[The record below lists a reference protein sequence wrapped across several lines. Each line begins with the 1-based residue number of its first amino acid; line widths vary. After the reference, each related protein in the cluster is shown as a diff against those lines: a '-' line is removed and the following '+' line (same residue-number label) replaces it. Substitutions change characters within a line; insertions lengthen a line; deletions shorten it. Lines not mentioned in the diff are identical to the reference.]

1 MQDRLDRLCSQRIE
15 RVQHVNPLETRMF
28 AQTTEGTI
36 APARRRP
43 WRSAG
48 VLALTTTLFALGGC
62 QQSTANPPQ
71 AHLAEAATPGSAV
84 AVTPAAANAPT
95 PASFDV
101 AALAERVTPMVVN
114 ITVKERVTLTSAREP
129 FDFFGRGGREMPDRE
144 TTRVGVG
151 TGFIIDPDGY
161 VVTNEHVVHDADE
174 LSVRL
179 SNEREY
185 EAEVVGRDRK
195 LDLALIK
202 LKDASNLPSVS
213 FGSSDSLRVGESVV
227 AVGNPYGLGHTVT
240 LGIVSAK
247 ARAIGAGP
255 YDDFIQTD
263 ASINPGNSG
272 GPLFNWKGEVIGINA
287 AIRAGANG
295 IGFAI
300 PVNSLKDVLPQLRS
314 RGYVERG
321 KLGLVFQA
329 LTVDLAKALSVEG
342 TKGALVSEMEPDGPA
357 SRAGIKMGDVIT
369 AVNGTQI
376 AHAEELPRTIA
387 KNPPGTKVNVTVMRG
402 GKPQEVAV
410 TLDKLR
416 DDDAAPVP
424 RAPDK
429 PTTPQPADK
438 LGIQVSDAQAGGVR
452 VDKVTGS
459 ARDIGP
465 GDVIVEVNGT
475 PVADTAGLR
484 AALAKVKPGSMA
496 LLKVRRGRLIQYA
509 AVPIPN

>member
-1 MQDRLDRLCSQRIE
+1 MSNSQLST
-15 RVQHVNPLETRMF
+15 VTSHPTRRGRAAKAF
-28 AQTTEGTI
+28 AF
-36 APARRRP
+36 
-43 WRSAG
+43 SA
-48 VLALTTTLFALGGC
+48 LLLALGGC
-62 QQSTANPPQ
+62 HQSASNPTPIH
-71 AHLAEAATPGSAV
+71 AAEAATA
-84 AVTPAAANAPT
+84 PAATSAT
-95 PASFDV
+95 PSGPSPMPATFDV

-114 ITVKERVTLTSAREP
+114 ITVKEKVTLTSSMDP
-129 FDFFGRGGREMPDRE
+129 FDFFRRGGEGPDRE
-144 TTRVGVG
+144 MTRVGVG

-202 LKDASNLPSVS
+202 LKGASNLPSVDL
-213 FGSSDSLRVGESVV
+213 GSSDNLRVGESVL

-247 ARAIGAGP
+247 ARTIGAGP

-272 GPLFNWKGEVIGINA
+272 GPLFNWKGEVVGINA

-300 PVNSLKDVLPQLRS
+300 PVSSLKDILPQLRE
-314 RGYVERG
+314 RGFVERG
-321 KLGLVFQA
+321 KLGLLFQP
-329 LTVDLAKALSVEG
+329 LSDDLAKALSAPD
-342 TKGALVSEMEPDGPA
+342 TKGALVSDLEPNGPA
-357 SRAGIKMGDVIT
+357 ARAGVKLRDVVT
-369 AVNGTQI
+369 AVEGTPI
-376 AHAEELPRTIA
+376 SHAEELPRMVA
-387 KNPPGTKVNVTVMRG
+387 KHPPGSKIHITVVRE
-402 GKPQEVAV
+402 GKASELTV

-416 DDDAAPVP
+416 DDDAAPVQKGP
-424 RAPDK
+424 AK
-429 PTTPQPADK
+429 PVNPQSADK
-438 LGIQVSDAQAGGVR
+438 LGIQVSDAQQGGVR

-459 ARDIGP
+459 AHDLGP
-465 GDVIVEVNGT
+465 GDIIVDVNGT
-475 PVADTAGLR
+475 AVADSAALR

-496 LLKVRRGRLIQYA
+496 ILRVKRGRITQFA
-509 AVPIPN
+509 AVPIPK

>member
-1 MQDRLDRLCSQRIE
+1 MDELLTEKPSFLSRL
-15 RVQHVNPLETRMF
+15 P
-28 AQTTEGTI
+28 
-36 APARRRP
+36 RRRP
-43 WRSAG
+43 WRTTGA
-48 VLALTTTLFALGGC
+48 LALTTVLFAVGGC
-62 QQSTANPPQ
+62 HQSAANPPQ
-71 AHLAEAATPGSAV
+71 THLAETPTATS
-84 AVTPAAANAPT
+84 AAALVTAPASGLAPT
-95 PASFDV
+95 PATFDV

-114 ITVKERVTLTSAREP
+114 ITVKETVTLTSANEP
-129 FDFFGRGGREMPDRE
+129 FDFFGRGREAPDRE
-144 TTRVGVG
+144 RTRVGVG

-202 LKDASNLPSVS
+202 LKGASNLPAVA
-213 FGSSDSLRVGESVV
+213 FGSSDELRVGESVL

-300 PVNSLKDVLPQLRS
+300 PINSLKDILPQLRA
-314 RGYVERG
+314 RGFVERG
-321 KLGLVFQA
+321 KLGLVFQP
-329 LTVDLAKALSVEG
+329 LTTDLARALSLDG
-342 TKGALVSEMEPDGPA
+342 TKGALVSEMEANGPA
-357 SRAGIKMGDVIT
+357 ARAGIKAGDVIT
-369 AVNGTQI
+369 AVNGTAI
-376 AHAEELPRTIA
+376 GHAEDLPRTIA
-387 KNPPGTKVNVTVMRG
+387 KNAPGTKVNVTVFRA
-402 GKPQEVAV
+402 GKSQEVAV

-416 DDDAAPVP
+416 DDDAGPVQKAPG
-424 RAPDK
+424 K
-429 PTTPQPADK
+429 PGTTQPADK
-438 LGIQVSDAQAGGVR
+438 LGIQVSDAQSGGVR
-452 VDKVTGS
+452 VDKVTGN
-459 ARDIGP
+459 AHDLGP
-465 GDVIVEVNGT
+465 GDVIVDVNGT
-475 PVADTAGLR
+475 PVADTTALR
-484 AALAKVKPGSMA
+484 AALAKVKPGTMA
-496 LLKVRRGRLIQYA
+496 LLKVRRGRLTQFA
-509 AVPIPN
+509 AVPIPQ